1 MLKYVN
7 PDGSDAVIRRPDWM
21 LIYSPAEISEGYH
34 TSVEA
39 PICKTTFLEIVDL
52 ISTRKLKSLAGIDNI
67 AQDAKQSINNMILN
81 LGFIL
86 EPEKVPEV
94 RSLLEDARE
103 SLKDHLI
110 STILPEE
117 SSKTFLHHNCASHCI
132 PFAFSGEICT
142 GIKLIRRYI
151 QIF

>member
-1 MLKYVN
+1 
-7 PDGSDAVIRRPDWM
+7 M